1 MASPYLTL
9 QPSEQVL
16 ISAAAT
22 IYAGYLATGKVAEGE
37 ENHWMDQAIKAA
49 FRIATVV
56 DASIVADKEMG

>member
-1 MASPYLTL
+1 MASPYLAL

-16 ISAAAT
+16 ISASAT
-22 IYAGYLATGKVAEGE
+22 IYAGYLATGKVADGE
-37 ENHWMDQAIKAA
+37 EHAWMDKAIKAA

>member
-1 MASPYLTL
+1 MASPYLAL

-22 IYAGYLATGKVAEGE
+22 IYAGYLAAGKVADGE
-37 ENHWMDQAIKAA
+37 EHAWMDKAIKAA